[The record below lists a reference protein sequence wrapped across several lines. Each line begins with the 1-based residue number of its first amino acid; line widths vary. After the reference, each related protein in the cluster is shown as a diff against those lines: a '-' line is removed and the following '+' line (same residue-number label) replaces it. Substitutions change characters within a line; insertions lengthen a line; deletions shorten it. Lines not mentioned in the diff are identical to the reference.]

1 MYESKEISFWKQVN
15 MFKVTLYGKTKQNKN
30 KNKTPMQENAFDVKG
45 ILWVLIHIQIFYLW

>member
-1 MYESKEISFWKQVN
+1 

-45 ILWVLIHIQIFYLW
+45 IL